1 MRTRFDGLQIKTK
14 LVAIIVITTLAALLV
29 EAVGFIVYERMRVK
43 DELVRD
49 LSSLARI
56 VADRSGAALLFNDDK
71 MAAETLGALKVKR
84 PVTAAGLYDAGG
96 QVFVRYD
103 SGEERAYAFPAG
115 IRAESRAEMADGYL
129 ILTEP
134 VVVDGSTVGTV
145 LIRASLRELDRLW
158 RDYLLIAAGIALV
171 TSALAVL
178 VATRLQRII
187 SGPLERFTH
196 TVQTIARG
204 KDYSVRARLES
215 RDEIGT
221 LVGVFNGM
229 LDAIEA
235 GNAALLTSNQRLSD
249 NEAQLK
255 AVNEALEQ
263 RVRERT
269 AELQALFDSAS
280 VGIVLVRD
288 GLIMHGNRRL
298 DELFGYP
305 PGAQLGRPAR
315 QWLANP
321 DAGLADDADTTARLA
336 RGETLRQDVEVR
348 RGDGEHFWVRLSRRV
363 IDPANPQRGMVGV
376 LEDITAERDAMDE
389 MLKAKTLA
397 EEASR
402 MKSDFLAN
410 MSHEIRTPMN
420 AIIGMLYLAL
430 NAELPPSLQN
440 YLSKAQGSAHAL
452 LGILNDILDFS
463 KIEAGKLEIEAIEFG
478 LDTVLEQL
486 KDTIGLQAE
495 HKGIEFLIRY
505 DVTIPPVLMGDPL
518 RLGQVMLNLCSNAI
532 KFTEKGEVELAF
544 RCISATDDE
553 LVLHFSVRDTGIGM
567 APELVDRLFQKF
579 TQADQTTTRRFG
591 GTGLGLAISKHLA
604 ELMGGRLWVEESHPG
619 KGTTVCCTVRLE
631 IPREARQ
638 RGRLVERAGPLLQGI
653 RVLVVDDNEVSREI
667 LAEMLRFFQLD
678 VAVASNG
685 ASAMGMLQRHDGPPF
700 DIVLMDWRMPPMNGD
715 EVIRRIHANPAIDP
729 KPRIIMVTAYG
740 REDVLRAAAQAGAG
754 GILIKPVSPSALLDT
769 LLNCLG
775 RGRLLEDNP
784 PRLPH
789 AGLCDLRG
797 ARLLLVED
805 NDINREFA
813 TELLARMN
821 TEVECAGNG
830 QEALAM
836 LQARPYDAVLM
847 DIHMPVM
854 DGLEA
859 TRRIRALGSRPGGER
874 FRDVPIIA
882 MTALAMAHDEQRSLE
897 AGMNDHITKPVS
909 PERLQAAL
917 SRWLQIPLQPAPG
930 DGQLLQAAL
939 PADLQGLDCLDAAQG
954 VRRIGGDAEAYRKQL
969 RRFRNRYAD
978 TVQHLRDL
986 LRTGDLHQAEE
997 YCHALKGVCGNI
1009 GAEALFNCI
1018 AAIDTELKQAHHPD
1032 ADALVRL
1039 ETLLN
1044 EVLGAIDGLDASVP
1058 PPSAASLLSPAEAAA
1073 QVAQLRELLETDL
1086 GAAQAVLAGLRAGTL
1101 GSEHEASIRRVAE
1114 KIDLFEI
1121 DDALT
1126 LLQELHT
1133 QLTRPA

>member
-1 MRTRFDGLQIKTK
+1 MHKRFDGLQIKTK
-14 LVAIIVITTLAALLV
+14 LVAIIVITTLAALLF

-84 PVTAAGLYDAGG
+84 PVTAAGLYDATG

-103 SGEERAYAFPAG
+103 SGEERAYAFPG
-115 IRAESRAEMADGYL
+115 GLRAESRAEMADGYL
-129 ILTEP
+129 VLTEP

-171 TSALAVL
+171 TSALALL

-187 SGPLERFTH
+187 SGPLERLTR

-229 LDAIEA
+229 LDAIED

-315 QWLANP
+315 QWLADP

-376 LEDITAERDAMDE
+376 LEDITTERDAMDE
-389 MLKAKTLA
+389 MLRAKTLA

-430 NAELPPSLQN
+430 NAELTPSLQN

-486 KDTIGLQAE
+486 KDSIGLQAE

-505 DVTIPPVLMGDPL
+505 DVTIPPVLVGDPL

-544 RCISATDDE
+544 RCLSATEDE

-567 APELVDRLFQKF
+567 EPELVDRLFQKF

-604 ELMGGRLWVEESHPG
+604 GLMGGRLWIEESHPG
-619 KGTTVCCTVRLE
+619 KGTTVCCTVRLQ

-678 VAVASNG
+678 VEVASNG
-685 ASAMGMLQRHDGPPF
+685 ASAMGMLQAGDGPPF

-715 EVIRRIHANPAIDP
+715 EVIRRIQANPAIAP

-769 LLNCLG
+769 LLNTLG
-775 RGRLLEDNP
+775 RGRILEDNP

-797 ARLLLVED
+797 AQLLLVED

-821 TEVECAGNG
+821 TEVACAGNG

-859 TRRIRALGSRPGGER
+859 TRQIRALGALPGGER
-874 FRDVPIIA
+874 FRDIPIIA

-917 SRWLQIPLQPAPG
+917 SRWLHIPLQAPAG
-930 DGQLLQAAL
+930 DGHAQAAL
-939 PADLQGLDCLDAAQG
+939 PKDLQRLDGLDAAQG

-978 TVQHLRDL
+978 TAQHLRGL
-986 LRTGDLHQAEE
+986 LDTDALPQAEE

-1009 GAEALFNCI
+1009 GADALSACI
-1018 AAIDTELKQAHHPD
+1018 ASIDAALKQHRRPDAITLAQLDTLLRQVLEAIDSLDAAVAPSSAAPRLSN
-1032 ADALVRL
+1032 ADAAAHVARL
-1039 ETLLN
+1039 A
-1044 EVLGAIDGLDASVP
+1044 G
-1058 PPSAASLLSPAEAAA
+1058 
-1073 QVAQLRELLETDL
+1073 LLETDL

-1101 GSEHEASIRRVAE
+1101 GSEHEASIRKVAE

-1133 QLTRPA
+1133 QLTRQA

>member
-1 MRTRFDGLQIKTK
+1 MHKRFDGLQIKTK
-14 LVAIIVITTLAALLV
+14 LVTIIVITTLAALLI

-43 DELVRD
+43 EELVRD

-56 VADRSGAALLFNDDK
+56 VADRSSAALLFNDDK

-103 SGEERAYAFPAG
+103 SGEEHAYAFPAG

-129 ILTEP
+129 LLTEP

-171 TSALAVL
+171 TSALALL

-187 SGPLERFTH
+187 SGPLERLTR
-196 TVQTIARG
+196 TVQTIALG

-229 LDAIEA
+229 LDAIEER
-235 GNAALLTSNQRLSD
+235 NAALLTSNQRLSD

-288 GLIMHGNRRL
+288 GLIVHGNRRL
-298 DELFGYP
+298 DELFGCA

-315 QWLANP
+315 QWLADP
-321 DAGLADDADTTARLA
+321 EAGLADDPEATDRLA

-348 RGDGEHFWVRLSRRV
+348 RGDGERFWVRMSRRV
-363 IDPANPQRGMVGV
+363 IDPADPARGMVGV

-430 NAELPPSLQN
+430 NAELTPSLQN

-505 DVTIPPVLMGDPL
+505 DVTIPPVLVGDPL

-544 RCISATDDE
+544 RCLSTTEDE

-567 APELVDRLFQKF
+567 TPELVDRLFQKF

-604 ELMGGRLWVEESHPG
+604 GLMGGRLWVEDSHPG
-619 KGTTVCCTVRLE
+619 QGTTVCCTVRLQ

-685 ASAMGMLQRHDGPPF
+685 ASAMGMLQTGDGPPF

-715 EVIRRIHANPAIDP
+715 EVIRRIHANPAIVP
-729 KPRIIMVTAYG
+729 KPRVIMVTAYG

-769 LLNCLG
+769 LLDSLG
-775 RGRLLEDNP
+775 RGRILEDNP
-784 PRLPH
+784 PRLPR

-821 TEVECAGNG
+821 TEVDCAGNG
-830 QEALAM
+830 QEAVAM
-836 LQARPYDAVLM
+836 LQARAYDAVLM
-847 DIHMPVM
+847 DIHMPEM

-859 TRRIRALGSRPGGER
+859 TRRIRALGARPGGER

-917 SRWLQIPLQPAPG
+917 SRWLQIPLQAPTD
-930 DGQLLQAAL
+930 DGHLLADL

-978 TVQHLRDL
+978 TAQHLRAL
-986 LRTGDLHQAEE
+986 LGTGALHQAEE

-1018 AAIDTELKQAHHPD
+1018 AAIDAELKQDRRPD
-1032 ADALVRL
+1032 TDTLARL
-1039 ETLLN
+1039 ETLLRQ
-1044 EVLGAIDGLDASVP
+1044 VLDAIDGLDAAVAP
-1058 PPSAASLLSPAEAAA
+1058 AATTARLSSAEAAA
-1073 QVAQLRELLETDL
+1073 HVARLSQLLETDL

-1101 GSEHEASIRRVAE
+1101 GSEHETPIRKVAE